1 MNIAT
6 IKYCDIANGLGVR
19 TSIFVSGCRHH
30 CKDCF
35 NEVAWDFEYGTPY
48 TKETEQEILASLEP
62 DYISGITVLGG
73 EPFEPENQKDILIL
87 LQKIRN
93 TYPNKSIWIYSGF
106 TYEEILNGSRASGY
120 YANEL
125 LNICDVLVDGR
136 FVSELKD
143 ISLKFRGSSNQRVID
158 LNKTRELGVITL
170 LSFS

>member
-1 MNIAT
+1 
-6 IKYCDIANGLGVR
+6 
-19 TSIFVSGCRHH
+19 
-30 CKDCF
+30 
-35 NEVAWDFEYGTPY
+35 
-48 TKETEQEILASLEP
+48 
-62 DYISGITVLGG
+62 
-73 EPFEPENQKDILIL
+73 
-87 LQKIRN
+87 
-93 TYPNKSIWIYSGF
+93 
-106 TYEEILNGSRASGY
+106 LNGSRASGY